1 MRFQWN
7 GSTWTTTA
15 DDAPA
20 YPLDIAD
27 DTTAQIQR
35 TFAGAAR
42 YSYTANRRTFSL
54 SWAQVGT
61 IAPQT
66 YIRNML
72 TSAGTVEIASHLG
85 TFVTYPVPGSL
96 RCSETGYYVYDIS
109 AQFAE
114 V

>member
-35 TFAGAAR
+35 TFSGTAR
-42 YSYTANRRTFSL
+42 YSYTANKRSFSL
-54 SWAQVGT
+54 TWSAVGT
-61 IAPQT
+61 VAPQT
-66 YIRNML
+66 YVRNML

-85 TFVTYPVPGSL
+85 TFTCYPVPGSL
-96 RCSETGYYVYDIS
+96 HCSETGYYVYDIS
-109 AQFAE
+109 AQFTEA
-114 V
+114 

>member
-42 YSYTANRRTFSL
+42 YSYTSNKRVFSL
-54 SWAQVGT
+54 TWSSVGT
-61 IAPQT
+61 VAPQT

-72 TSAGTVEIASHLG
+72 TVGGTVELAYHGG
-85 TFVTYPVPGSL
+85 TVNTYPVPGSL
-96 RCSETGYYVYDIS
+96 TCSETGYYVYDIS
-109 AQFAE
+109 AQFTEA
-114 V
+114 